1 MRHHILAGVISALM
15 VIANAPWA
23 AAQSGDMLPLETVIA
38 QVRES
43 VGGNVVGIELERER
57 GRWVYEVK
65 VVGSDGRITEMEVDA
80 HTGSVISRHIRR
92 RGSWD

>member
-38 QVRES
+38 QVRRVS
-43 VGGNVVGIELERER
+43 WGQC
-57 GRWVYEVK
+57 RWH
-65 VVGSDGRITEMEVDA
+65 RA
-80 HTGSVISRHIRR
+80 
-92 RGSWD
+92 